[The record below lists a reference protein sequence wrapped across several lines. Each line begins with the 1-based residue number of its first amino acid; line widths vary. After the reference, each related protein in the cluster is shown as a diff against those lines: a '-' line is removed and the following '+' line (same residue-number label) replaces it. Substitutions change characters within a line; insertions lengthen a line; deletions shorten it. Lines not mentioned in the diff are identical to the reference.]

1 MIRVSMEVREGTA
14 LSRATVQAESIREA
28 VSITRGR
35 YPGRDVRVMFPI
47 DPEDFF
53 IGGPAESGQSR
64 AEGYRRTRLSAG
76 RLSTDKE
83 ESDGRGGTHRFERRG
98 GQDDA

>member
-1 MIRVSMEVREGTA
+1 MIRISIEVREGTA

-28 VSITRGR
+28 VSITRVR

-53 IGGPAESGQSR
+53 IEGPAQSKQNL
-64 AEGYRRTRLSAG
+64 AEGNRRTRLSAG
-76 RLSTDKE
+76 RRSIVE
-83 ESDGRGGTHRFERRG
+83 EELDGRGGIHLFERRG
-98 GQDDA
+98 EQEDA

>member
-1 MIRVSMEVREGTA
+1 MIRVSMEVREGTV

-28 VSITRGR
+28 VNITRGR

-53 IGGPAESGQSR
+53 IGGPAKSKQSR
-64 AEGYRRTRLSAG
+64 AEGNSGMRLSAG
-76 RLSTDKE
+76 ERSIDKE
-83 ESDGRGGTHRFERRG
+83 ELDGRGGIHLFERRG
-98 GQDDA
+98 EQEDA